1 MCNISLDHG
10 FYLKL
15 YQGYITLTI
24 LICNSENKSYGK
36 LFTAEYQH
44 PFLN

>member
-24 LICNSENKSYGK
+24 LICNSENKIVMVNY
-36 LFTAEYQH
+36 LQQNNNTHF
-44 PFLN
+44 